1 MARVVRRL
9 VGLVPKMLRARVSNL
24 GWGLGVQ
31 GFGFKI

>member
-9 VGLVPKMLRARVSNL
+9 VDLVPKMLRARVSSL

-31 GFGFKI
+31 GFDCKI